1 MKKSCKNDCY
11 RVVLNKLFVS
21 NNRVSNTELSLVLA
35 KICTFKVVII
45 FSIKANDILTFS
57 IYIFFSG
64 VLNLAIK
71 GHFSWRKF
79 FHAKPLFS
87 LIKMQY

>member
-1 MKKSCKNDCY
+1 M
-11 RVVLNKLFVS
+11 S

-45 FSIKANDILTFS
+45 FSIKANDILAFS
-57 IYIFFSG
+57 MYIFFSG

-71 GHFSWRKF
+71 GRFSWRKF
-79 FHAKPLFS
+79 FHAKTFVFS
-87 LIKMQY
+87 LGLVRG